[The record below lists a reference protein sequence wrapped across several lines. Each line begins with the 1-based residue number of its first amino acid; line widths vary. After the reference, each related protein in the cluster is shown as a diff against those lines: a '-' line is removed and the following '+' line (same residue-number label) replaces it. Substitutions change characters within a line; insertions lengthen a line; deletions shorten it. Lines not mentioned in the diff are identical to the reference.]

1 MAVLTDLA
9 DNVSACSDGRRLVAE
24 HLARWQVPAQ
34 VSGKAALLTSEL
46 IANAIQ
52 HGPPPLCLQISVD
65 VDLVRVQMYDSEAV
79 APIVTRPDLNSV
91 SGRGMWLIDTLAPDG
106 ASTNDHPA
114 KKSGSR
120 SVSRDIAD
128 PYTGGQSVA
137 PPPPSTPLCDEYR
150 PPTGTVS
157 SPPWVFGQ
165 SGT

>member
-91 SGRGMWLIDTLAPDG
+91 SGRGMWLIDTLATRWG
-106 ASTNDHPA
+106 FH
-114 KKSGSR
+114 
-120 SVSRDIAD
+120 
-128 PYTGGQSVA
+128 Q
-137 PPPPSTPLCDEYR
+137 R
-150 PPTGTVS
+150 PPGKEVWFEISFTRHR
-157 SPPWVFGQ
+157 
-165 SGT
+165 